1 MSNLIKGTCICIPS
15 TSVRSCLVK
24 CRNKADLFLFINK
37 WVWKGVHQQVG
48 VERGVATRGA
58 QVVWPMMIVTAK
70 TRQCKIHISAN
81 VSNLLPIEAL

>member
-48 VERGVATRGA
+48 VERGSSTSGCGKGCGHKRGSSGVAYDDSH
-58 QVVWPMMIVTAK
+58 
-70 TRQCKIHISAN
+70 CEN
-81 VSNLLPIEAL
+81 